1 MASILDLGA
10 IFRQDAEALRA
21 ARETAMQ
28 IHSTDIRAAGNQVE
42 AAVREYLR
50 RMLEPRYHVTSGHLI
65 DPESRV
71 SPQID
76 IIIAD
81 NFGLPSLLTTQD
93 GTEYIPITS
102 VLAIGEV
109 KSTYYKSKG
118 YYEKVRDDL
127 RVIPFASNETI
138 KQLTSI

>member
-81 NFGLPSLLTTQD
+81 NFGPPFIFDDSRWNRVHSGFAHKRRPAQIIDSLH
-93 GTEYIPITS
+93 
-102 VLAIGEV
+102 
-109 KSTYYKSKG
+109 K
-118 YYEKVRDDL
+118 
-127 RVIPFASNETI
+127 
-138 KQLTSI
+138 